1 MSLAIEQK
9 MQPGKFVSFCIYFFR
24 QVAHIIFM
32 FTSLEDPENRY
43 NIIQKYDREKN
54 LFLLTEIV

>member
-1 MSLAIEQK
+1 
-9 MQPGKFVSFCIYFFR
+9 
-24 QVAHIIFM
+24 M